1 MRIIGLTGSIG
12 MGKSATAEIFRSLG
26 VPVHDSDRAV
36 HEIYAGS
43 AAALVAAAFPAA
55 GGSDGIDRRKLGDL
69 VLNNP
74 AEMKKLEALVHPL
87 VAAHRQAFLEEA
99 RAKGARMAVCD
110 VPLLFETGLDREM
123 DAIVVVSAPFQVQ
136 KARVLA
142 RPGMTEARF
151 SAILQKQWPD
161 EDKRRH
167 AHLVIDTSRS
177 LEDARHQITNLL
189 RALV

>member
-26 VPVHDSDRAV
+26 VPVHDSDQAV
-36 HEIYAGS
+36 HEIYAGP
-43 AAALVAAAFPAA
+43 AAALIAAAFPGAA
-55 GGSDGIDRRKLGDL
+55 VPDGIDRRKLGDL

-87 VAAHRQAFLEEA
+87 VAAHRNAFLEKA
-99 RAKGARMAVCD
+99 RAQGVQLAVCD
-110 VPLLFETGLDREM
+110 VPLLFETRLDRNM

-136 KARVLA
+136 KDRVLS

-151 SAILQKQWPD
+151 NAILQKQWPD
-161 EDKRRH
+161 EDKRRN
-167 AHLVIDTSRS
+167 AHVVIDTSRN
-177 LEDARHQITNLL
+177 LEDARRQINTLL

>member
-12 MGKSATAEIFRSLG
+12 MGKSATAEIFRSFG
-26 VPVHDSDRAV
+26 IPVHDSDKAV
-36 HEIYAGS
+36 HDIYAGS
-43 AAALVAAAFPAA
+43 AASLVAAAFPGAA
-55 GGSDGIDRRKLGDL
+55 GADGIDRRKLGDL

-74 AEMKKLEALVHPL
+74 AEMKRLEALVHPL
-87 VAAHRQAFLEEA
+87 VGAHRRAFVEKA
-99 RAKGARMAVCD
+99 RAQGARLAVCD

-142 RPGMTEARF
+142 RPGMTEERF
-151 SAILQKQWPD
+151 NAILQKQWPD
-161 EDKRRH
+161 EDKRRR
-167 AHLVIDTSRS
+167 AHVVIDTSRS
-177 LEDARHQITNLL
+177 VEDAREQISHLL

>member
-12 MGKSATAEIFRSLG
+12 MGKSATAGIFRSLG

-55 GGSDGIDRRKLGDL
+55 RGPDGIDRRKLGDL

-74 AEMKKLEALVHPL
+74 AEMKKLEGLVHPL
-87 VAAHRQAFLEEA
+87 VAAHRQAFLEKA
-99 RAKGARMAVCD
+99 RAQGAGLAVCD
-110 VPLLFETGLDREM
+110 VPLLFETGLDRDM
-123 DAIVVVSAPFQVQ
+123 DAVVVVSAPFQVQ

-151 SAILQKQWPD
+151 NAILQKQWPD
-161 EDKRRH
+161 EKKRRH
-167 AHLVIDTSRS
+167 AHVVIDTSRS
-177 LEDARHQITNLL
+177 LEDARRQITTLL

>member
-12 MGKSATAEIFRSLG
+12 MGKSATAGIFRSLG

-43 AAALVAAAFPAA
+43 ASALVAAAFPSA
-55 GGSDGIDRRKLGDL
+55 GGPNGIDRRKLGDL

-87 VAAHRQAFLEEA
+87 VAAHRQAFLEKA
-99 RAKGARMAVCD
+99 RAQGAGLAVCD
-110 VPLLFETGLDREM
+110 VPLLFETGLDRDM

-151 SAILQKQWPD
+151 NAILQKQWSD
-161 EDKRRH
+161 ENKRRH
-167 AHLVIDTSRS
+167 AHVVIDTSRS
-177 LEDARHQITNLL
+177 LEDARRQITTLL

>member
-12 MGKSATAEIFRSLG
+12 MGKSATADIFRSLG

-43 AAALVAAAFPAA
+43 GAALVAAAFPGAA
-55 GGSDGIDRRKLGDL
+55 GPNGIDRRKLGDL

-74 AEMKKLEALVHPL
+74 AELKKLEGLVHPL
-87 VAAHRQAFLEEA
+87 VAAHRQAFLENA
-99 RAKGARMAVCD
+99 RAKGARLAVCD

-123 DAIVVVSAPFQVQ
+123 DANVVVSAPFQVQ
-136 KARVLA
+136 KDRVLA

-151 SAILQKQWPD
+151 NAILQKQWPD
-161 EDKRRH
+161 NDKRRR
-167 AHLVIDTSRS
+167 AHVVIDTSRS

>member
-12 MGKSATAEIFRSLG
+12 MGKSATAEIFRSFG
-26 VPVHDSDRAV
+26 IPVHDSDKAV
-36 HEIYAGS
+36 HDIYAGS
-43 AAALVAAAFPAA
+43 AASLVAAAFPGAA
-55 GGSDGIDRRKLGDL
+55 GADGIDRRKLGDL

-74 AEMKKLEALVHPL
+74 AEMKRLEALVHPL
-87 VAAHRQAFLEEA
+87 VGAHRRAFVEKA
-99 RAKGARMAVCD
+99 RAQGARLAVCD

-142 RPGMTEARF
+142 RPGMTEERF
-151 SAILQKQWPD
+151 NAILQKQWPD
-161 EDKRRH
+161 EDKRRR
-167 AHLVIDTSRS
+167 AHVVIDTSRS
-177 LEDARHQITNLL
+177 VEDARQQISHLL

>member
-43 AAALVAAAFPAA
+43 ASALVAAAFPSA
-55 GGSDGIDRRKLGDL
+55 GGPNGIDRRKLGDL

-87 VAAHRQAFLEEA
+87 VAAHRTVFLQRAQAQ
-99 RAKGARMAVCD
+99 GAQLAVCD
-110 VPLLFETGLDREM
+110 VPLLFETGLDRDM

-151 SAILQKQWPD
+151 NAILQKQWSD
-161 EDKRRH
+161 ENKRRH
-167 AHLVIDTSRS
+167 AHVVIDTSRS
-177 LEDARHQITNLL
+177 LEDARRQITTLL